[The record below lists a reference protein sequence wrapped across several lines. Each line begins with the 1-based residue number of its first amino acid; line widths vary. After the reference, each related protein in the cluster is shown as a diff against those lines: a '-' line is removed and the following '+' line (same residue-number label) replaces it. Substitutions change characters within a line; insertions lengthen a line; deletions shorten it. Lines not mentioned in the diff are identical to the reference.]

1 MSRYKGYTEKCK
13 EYSRRYK
20 NKCRENLGFDLP
32 KGKKALYK
40 AYAKS
45 KGVSLTVLFTNWI
58 ESEIKNDN
66 FVYSDVESTEIVE
79 KN

>member
-1 MSRYKGYTEKCK
+1 MSKYKGYTEKCK
-13 EYSRRYK
+13 EYSRRY
-20 NKCRENLGFDLP
+20 NEKCRENLNLNLR

-40 AYAKS
+40 AYAES

-66 FVYSDVESTEIVE
+66 FVYSDVESTEIVK